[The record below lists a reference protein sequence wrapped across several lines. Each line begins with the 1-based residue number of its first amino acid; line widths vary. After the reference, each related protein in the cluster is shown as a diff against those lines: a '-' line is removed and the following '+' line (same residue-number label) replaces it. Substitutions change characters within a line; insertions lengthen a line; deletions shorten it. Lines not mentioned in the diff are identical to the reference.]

1 MQWHCENEAA
11 GGGGS
16 PRNGTPHQSYLSAS
30 WSRTHVMWYAQ
41 HAMTIG
47 HFMSQA
53 QNFGWMGALQ
63 VPQQFN
69 GKVVVE
75 VQGGLHLEDS
85 KNLHLMVP
93 KSRSIIAQ
101 QYVDVCAFFHVHYSK
116 SHRKIPKAQ
125 NFQFSSFFIRKN
137 VDVL

>member
-11 GGGGS
+11 GGGGAALEMA
-16 PRNGTPHQSYLSAS
+16 PPAS
-30 WSRTHVMWYAQ
+30 HTILPLGLVRMCHVVCTTCNA
-41 HAMTIG
+41 IG
-47 HFMSQA
+47 HFMSSA

-75 VQGGLHLEDS
+75 VQRALHLEAS

-101 QYVDVCAFFHVHYSK
+101 Q
-116 SHRKIPKAQ
+116 
-125 NFQFSSFFIRKN
+125 
-137 VDVL
+137 

>member
-1 MQWHCENEAA
+1 MKLLGG

-16 PRNGTPHQSYLSAS
+16 PRNGAPRQSYYFAS
-30 WSRTHVMWYAQ
+30 WSGTHVMSYVQ
-41 HAMTIG
+41 HVMTIG

-69 GKVVVE
+69 GKVLVE
-75 VQGGLHLEDS
+75 VQGALHLEAS

-93 KSRSIIAQ
+93 KSRSIISQ
-101 QYVDVCAFFHVHYSK
+101 QYVDVCAL
-116 SHRKIPKAQ
+116 
-125 NFQFSSFFIRKN
+125 FSCT
-137 VDVL
+137 LQ